1 MTRISPWHSLRTRAT
16 VFTLAVFVLGIWMLT
31 LYATRL
37 LRADMERMLGT
48 QQFQAVSVMADDID
62 RALDERMQA
71 LQAVARQVTPAMLND
86 PPALQAWL
94 DQRVALPF
102 FNGGAWVA
110 GADGVTLA
118 DVPRSAGRVGIS
130 YKDREHVAAVLR
142 DGKPVISRPVLGK
155 KRNLP
160 LISMVVP
167 VLDAQGRVIGVLT
180 GVTDLDKPNFLDKI
194 AQSRYGQA
202 GGYLLMAPQHGVF
215 VTATDKNRIMQPLPV
230 PGSNAMYDRYMQ
242 GFEGYGVAVSSR
254 GVEELSAAKGIPT
267 AGWLLA
273 VAVPTAEAF
282 APVTAMQQNILVAAV
297 LLTLLTGLLT
307 GWILKRQL
315 SPLLHT
321 ARALRELATA
331 NRAEALPVARPDEMG
346 QLIASFNQVLGYHRQ
361 REDTLRTSEALNQS
375 VLNSL
380 NASIAVVDA
389 AGVIVAVNTRWQE
402 FALENSLQPG
412 TPAPRTGV
420 GVNYFSVCK
429 PIAGSRPDDGVQAGI
444 GLRAVLDGRL
454 PSFQMDYPCGSSM
467 QPRWFVMTIM
477 PLGLGGAGGAVITH
491 TDITERRQAQERL
504 VQANLRMAALIEGF
518 PDPIF
523 LKDADGRWLLT
534 NEPAKQLYQLHGIS
548 WEGKTGHE
556 LCAMQPVFTVPHQA
570 CMQTDVQTWLNGVP
584 SAFAESGV
592 GPDGVLH
599 HFEVRKVPIFG
610 EGGERESI
618 LVIARDVTD
627 VKQTEESLRI
637 AATAFESQQGMVIT
651 DAQRRI
657 LRVNQAFTQITGYS
671 AEEAIGQG
679 PHILASG
686 RHDAEFYDRMAQA
699 LEAEGIWIGE
709 IWNRRKNG
717 EVYPEWLSISAVRN
731 PQGSTTHYVGIFS
744 DISEQV
750 RAKAQIDHLSFYDPL
765 THLPNRRLLLDRLD
779 QALHTSTRHA
789 RKNALLFVDLDNFK
803 MINDTLGHQQG
814 DRLLVQ
820 VAQRL
825 RSCTRDGDTV
835 ARLGSDEF
843 VVMLENLAEDEME
856 AATQAESV
864 GNHIIE
870 SFGVDFELERARH
883 HATPSIGITLFGG
896 EHIEG
901 GEEPL
906 KRAELAM
913 FKAKAAGR
921 NTLRFFEAQM
931 QAEVSA
937 RAALEADL
945 RTALAQQQLLLHYQP
960 QVVGAGR
967 ITGVEVLVRWQH
979 PQRGMVPP
987 VQFIPLAEECGLIL
1001 PLGQWVLETACAQL
1015 TAWAHDPALAHLT
1028 VAVNVSADQFKQTD
1042 FVATVQA
1049 TLERTGA
1056 NPRRLKLELTE
1067 SMLVDDVEAIIAKMD
1082 ALKARGVAF
1091 SLDDFGTGY
1100 SSLAYLK
1107 RLPLHQLKID
1117 QGFVRNIVT
1126 DPNDA
1131 AISRMVVG
1139 LAESMG
1145 LAVIAEGVELQAQ
1158 ADMLAHLGCHAYQG
1172 YLFGRPVPLAE
1183 LEALVRGQ

>member
-1 MTRISPWHSLRTRAT
+1 MLRISPWHSLRTRAT

-48 QQFQAVSVMADDID
+48 QQFQAVSAMADDID
-62 RALDERMQA
+62 RAVSERVQA
-71 LQAVARQVTPAMLND
+71 LQGVARLVTPAMLND
-86 PPALQAWL
+86 SVALQAWL
-94 DQRVALPF
+94 DQRVVSPF

-110 GADGVTLA
+110 GADGVALA
-118 DVPRSAGRVGIS
+118 DVPLSAGRIGVS
-130 YKDREHVAAVLR
+130 YKNMEPVAAALR
-142 DGKPVISRPVLGK
+142 DGKPVISRPLLGK
-155 KRNLP
+155 KRKLP
-160 LISMVVP
+160 LVSVVVP
-167 VLDAQGRVIGVLT
+167 LLDAQGRVIGVLT

-215 VTATDKNRIMQPLPV
+215 VTATDKTRTMQPLPA

-321 ARALRELATA
+321 AHALRELATA

-346 QLIASFNQVLGYHRQ
+346 QLIASFNLVLDNHRQ
-361 REDTLRTSEALNQS
+361 REDTLRASEALNQS

-380 NASIAVVDA
+380 NANIAVVDA
-389 AGVIVAVNTRWQE
+389 AGEIVAVNTRWQE
-402 FALENSLQPG
+402 FALENSRQPE

-429 PIAGSRPDDGVQAGI
+429 PTAGNGSDDGVQAGA
-444 GLRAVLDGRL
+444 GLRAVLNGRL
-454 PSFQMDYPCGSSM
+454 PSFQMDYPCDSPT
-467 QPRWFVMTIM
+467 QARWFAMTIM

-491 TDITERRQAQERL
+491 TDISERRQA
-504 VQANLRMAALIEGF
+504 
-518 PDPIF
+518 
-523 LKDADGRWLLT
+523 
-534 NEPAKQLYQLHGIS
+534 
-548 WEGKTGHE
+548 
-556 LCAMQPVFTVPHQA
+556 
-570 CMQTDVQTWLNGVP
+570 
-584 SAFAESGV
+584 
-592 GPDGVLH
+592 
-599 HFEVRKVPIFG
+599 
-610 EGGERESI
+610 
-618 LVIARDVTD
+618 
-627 VKQTEESLRI
+627 EESLRI

-779 QALHTSTRHA
+779 QALHTSKRHV

-803 MINDTLGHQQG
+803 MLNDTLGHQQG

-843 VVMLENLAEDEME
+843 VVMLENLAEDNIE

-864 GNHIIE
+864 GNHIIG
-870 SFGVDFELERARH
+870 SFEADFELEQVH
-883 HATPSIGITLFGG
+883 HHTTPSIGITLFGG
-896 EHIEG
+896 ASVAE

-906 KRAELAM
+906 KQAELAM

-967 ITGVEVLVRWQH
+967 ITGVEALVRWQH

-1028 VAVNVSADQFKQTD
+1028 VAVNVSADQFKQAD

-1183 LEALVRGQ
+1183 LEARVRGQ

>member
-1 MTRISPWHSLRTRAT
+1 MLRISPWHSLRTRAT
-16 VFTLAVFVLGIWMLT
+16 VFTLAVFVLGISVLT

-48 QQFQAVSVMADDID
+48 QQFQAVSAMADDID
-62 RALDERMQA
+62 RALDERVQA
-71 LQAVARQVTPAMLND
+71 LQVVAKQITPATLDNV
-86 PPALQAWL
+86 PALQVL
-94 DQRVALPF
+94 LEQRPVLPVL
-102 FNGGAWVA
+102 FNGGVWVA
-110 GADGVTLA
+110 GADGVALA
-118 DVPRSAGRVGIS
+118 DVPLSAGRIGVS
-130 YKDREHVAAVLR
+130 YKSMEPVAAALR
-142 DGKPVISRPVLGK
+142 DGKPVISRPLLGK
-155 KRNLP
+155 KRKLP
-160 LISMVVP
+160 LVSVVVP
-167 VLDAQGRVIGVLT
+167 LLDAQGRVIGVLT

-215 VTATDKNRIMQPLPV
+215 VTATDKTRTMQPLPA
-230 PGSNAMYDRYMQ
+230 PGSNAMHDRFVQ
-242 GFEGYGVAVSSR
+242 GYEGYGVAVSSR

-297 LLTLLTGLLT
+297 LLTLLTGVLT

-321 ARALRELATA
+321 AHALRELATA

-361 REDTLRTSEALNQS
+361 REDTLRASEALNQS

-402 FALENSLQPG
+402 FALESSRQPG

-429 PIAGSRPDDGVQAGI
+429 PTAGNGSDDGVQAGV

-454 PSFQMDYPCGSSM
+454 PIFHLDYPCDSPT
-467 QPRWFVMTIM
+467 QVRWFAMTIM

-491 TDITERRQAQERL
+491 TDISERR
-504 VQANLRMAALIEGF
+504 
-518 PDPIF
+518 
-523 LKDADGRWLLT
+523 
-534 NEPAKQLYQLHGIS
+534 
-548 WEGKTGHE
+548 
-556 LCAMQPVFTVPHQA
+556 
-570 CMQTDVQTWLNGVP
+570 
-584 SAFAESGV
+584 
-592 GPDGVLH
+592 
-599 HFEVRKVPIFG
+599 
-610 EGGERESI
+610 
-618 LVIARDVTD
+618 
-627 VKQTEESLRI
+627 QTEESLRI

-699 LEAEGIWIGE
+699 LEAGGIWIGE

-843 VVMLENLAEDEME
+843 VVMLENLAEDEIE

-870 SFGVDFELERARH
+870 SFGVDFELEQARH

-906 KRAELAM
+906 KRAELAIHVQ
-913 FKAKAAGR
+913 GQSCR
-921 NTLRFFEAQM
+921 AQH
-931 QAEVSA
+931 
-937 RAALEADL
+937 
-945 RTALAQQQLLLHYQP
+945 TA
-960 QVVGAGR
+960 V
-967 ITGVEVLVRWQH
+967 
-979 PQRGMVPP
+979 
-987 VQFIPLAEECGLIL
+987 F
-1001 PLGQWVLETACAQL
+1001 
-1015 TAWAHDPALAHLT
+1015 
-1028 VAVNVSADQFKQTD
+1028 
-1042 FVATVQA
+1042 
-1049 TLERTGA
+1049 
-1056 NPRRLKLELTE
+1056 
-1067 SMLVDDVEAIIAKMD
+1067 
-1082 ALKARGVAF
+1082 
-1091 SLDDFGTGY
+1091 
-1100 SSLAYLK
+1100 
-1107 RLPLHQLKID
+1107 
-1117 QGFVRNIVT
+1117 
-1126 DPNDA
+1126 
-1131 AISRMVVG
+1131 
-1139 LAESMG
+1139 
-1145 LAVIAEGVELQAQ
+1145 
-1158 ADMLAHLGCHAYQG
+1158 
-1172 YLFGRPVPLAE
+1172 
-1183 LEALVRGQ
+1183 